1 MIAENVTQAAS
12 VRFKFE
18 ARLCVGVI
26 KPWSICGFVRA
37 GGGHGDPLGTCK
49 GLFFCFSK
57 ACRLVESKGFINLL
71 YTFKLMMPPK

>member
-12 VRFKFE
+12 VRVKFE
-18 ARLCVGVI
+18 ARLC
-26 KPWSICGFVRA
+26 WSLYLWVCKSR
-37 GGGHGDPLGTCK
+37 GGHGDPLGTCK

-57 ACRLVESKGFINLL
+57 DTAKACRLVESEGFINLL